1 MRSVIS
7 AFMAGVIFALGLG
20 LAGMTDP
27 AVVLAFLDVTGAWN
41 PSLAYV
47 LGSALVVTMIGYK
60 WVMRRNAP
68 LLATKF
74 VFGTYTK
81 LDASLIGGSLIFGIG
96 WGMVGYCP
104 APAIVALSF
113 GETMTWI
120 FVGSMLLGMLLH
132 RLQSM
137 VSPQGK
143 AVGRH

>member
-1 MRSVIS
+1 MRSVIP

-60 WVMRRNAP
+60 WVRRRNAP
-68 LLATKF
+68 LFAAKF
-74 VFGTYTK
+74 EFGTNTK

-104 APAIVALSF
+104 APAIVGLSF

-120 FVGSMLLGMLLH
+120 FVGSMFLGMLLH

-143 AVGRH
+143 AIGRH